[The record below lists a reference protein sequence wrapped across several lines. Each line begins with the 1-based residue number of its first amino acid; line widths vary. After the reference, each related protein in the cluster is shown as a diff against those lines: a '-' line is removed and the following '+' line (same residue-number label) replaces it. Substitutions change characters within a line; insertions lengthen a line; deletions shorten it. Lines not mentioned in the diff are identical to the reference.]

1 MLTEKFNEFLQALCE
16 NDKEKIK
23 SMAEKRFGEK
33 MIENLPNIQK
43 SEIKFERGA
52 GKVQNLV
59 KQDSRDF
66 SVLRKNLISD
76 IQEDY
81 IVDSMI
87 IKGVSADR
95 EENDCNY
102 DYNKL
107 KNMENQGMIFY
118 MHKYFSGHMH
128 YYLQQ
133 RYNNQLMRIQEIID
147 IK

>member
-1 MLTEKFNEFLQALCE
+1 
-16 NDKEKIK
+16 
-23 SMAEKRFGEK
+23 MAEKRFGEK

-66 SVLRKNLISD
+66 GVLRKNLISD

-128 YYLQQ
+128 YYL
-133 RYNNQLMRIQEIID
+133 
-147 IK
+147 